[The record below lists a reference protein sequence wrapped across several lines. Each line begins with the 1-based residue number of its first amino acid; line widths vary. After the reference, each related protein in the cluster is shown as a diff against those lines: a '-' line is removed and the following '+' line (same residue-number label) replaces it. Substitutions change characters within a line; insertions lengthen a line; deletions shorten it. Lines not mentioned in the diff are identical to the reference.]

1 MIDSSAFSLVDN
13 IDRQKHDW
21 HNRAFVFFFGYFS
34 QLQGGGSGGPAAAIL
49 NLKIEFQI
57 TNSPNKKYMIL
68 HTGCYRKAF
77 GLKGY
82 GFGQGGPALISG
94 DIGERYDLMLLTL

>member
-1 MIDSSAFSLVDN
+1 MIGIIGLLFSFLEFFSA
-13 IDRQKHDW
+13 
-21 HNRAFVFFFGYFS
+21 
-34 QLQGGGSGGPAAAIL
+34 SGGAAAAIW

>member
-1 MIDSSAFSLVDN
+1 
-13 IDRQKHDW
+13 
-21 HNRAFVFFFGYFS
+21 
-34 QLQGGGSGGPAAAIL
+34 
-49 NLKIEFQI
+49 
-57 TNSPNKKYMIL
+57 MIL